1 MNIDTVGIVGL
12 GLLGRGIAACCLA
25 SGLRVVGF
33 TRRQE
38 THESAQAFIRE
49 AIDDLVKRGDCSET
63 LREQWRD
70 QFTATDSLE
79 SFRDCDMII
88 ETVVEDVAV
97 KQEIYDRIESIVRPD
112 VPIASN
118 TSALP
123 ISDLQRG
130 RQHPE
135 RFVGMHWSENAH
147 ATRFMELI
155 RGEQT
160 SDETLAAVAD
170 VAHRLGKEPAVVQKD
185 VPAFICNRIGYAMYR
200 EAVHILEMGVAD
212 VETIDRSCRNALGLW
227 AAMCGPFRWMDITG
241 GPAGYARAIARVLP
255 TLDNSDQ
262 LATTM
267 QKMIETDALGVENG
281 RGFYQY
287 TDEDKEKWK
296 ELFREHVWHV
306 KDFQD
311 KHFPHSSS

>member
-1 MNIDTVGIVGL
+1 MKIDIVGIAGL

-25 SGLRVVGF
+25 SGLRVVGY

-38 THESAQAFIRE
+38 THESARQFIHE
-49 AIDDLVKRGDCSET
+49 AIGDLVKCGDCSED
-63 LREQWRD
+63 LREQWPD

-88 ETVVEDVAV
+88 ETVVEDMAV
-97 KQEIYDRIESIVRPD
+97 KQEIYDLIESIVRPD

-123 ISDLQRG
+123 ISDLQRD
-130 RQHPE
+130 RRHPE

-160 SDETLAAVAD
+160 SDEILTTVAD
-170 VAHRLGKEPAVVQKD
+170 LAHRLGKEPSLVRKD

-212 VETIDRSCRNALGLW
+212 VETIDRTVRNAFGLW
-227 AAMCGPFRWMDITG
+227 AAMCGPFRWMDISG
-241 GPAGYARAIARVLP
+241 GPAGYARAVARVLP

-267 QKMIETDALGVENG
+267 QKMIETDAQGVENG

-287 TDEDKEKWK
+287 ADEDKEKWK

-306 KDFQD
+306 KEFQD
-311 KHFPHSSS
+311 EHLPRSNP